1 MTQREEDFNFGP
13 EPVEHFTFAPTAESN
28 DRHAERKALRRSLR
42 APKILLAVLSFLAL
56 IVFSVMT
63 VLPDA
68 FAIPAW
74 SVFIIAVVL
83 GALCFSLEQ
92 FPIISAGSGIAVLL
106 SVWVAEVILN
116 PASITSAVLP
126 KAAAIAVLVYAGY
139 AGKRY
144 RELSQSP
151 TT

>member
-1 MTQREEDFNFGP
+1 MASDENFNFGP
-13 EPVEHFTFAPTAESN
+13 EPVEQFTFVPTAESN
-28 DRHAERKALRRSLR
+28 EKHAERTALRRSLR
-42 APKILLAVLSFLAL
+42 APQILLAALSFLAL
-56 IVFSVMT
+56 IVFFAIT
-63 VLPDA
+63 VRQDA

-92 FPIISAGSGIAVLL
+92 FPIISAGIGIAVLL

-126 KAAAIAVLVYAGY
+126 KAAAIAVLVCAGH
-139 AGKRY
+139 AAQRY
-144 RELSQSP
+144 RQLSQSP